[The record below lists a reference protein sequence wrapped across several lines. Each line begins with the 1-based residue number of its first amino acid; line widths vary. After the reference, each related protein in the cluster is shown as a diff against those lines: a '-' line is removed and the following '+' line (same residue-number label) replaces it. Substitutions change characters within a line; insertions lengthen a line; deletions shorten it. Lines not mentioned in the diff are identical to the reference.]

1 MGISKEKIAE
11 IFEKIAELLEIKD
24 DNVFKIRA
32 YLNASRVISQFPGN
46 IEDAFLK
53 GEPPKIPGIGKDI
66 ASKIEELIKTG
77 RLIYY
82 EELKKSIP
90 EGIFELLKLRGL
102 GPKKTKILYEKLGIK
117 NIADLKTAIEKN
129 KLSHLDGFREKTV
142 SNLIESLK
150 EYNSYKERYLYPE
163 AQLEAG
169 LIVSYLL
176 EAGGS
181 LISNIKIAGSLRRKL
196 ETVGDIDI
204 VVASKAKK
212 SENITA
218 EYDEN
223 NNLDSA
229 AALRTYKHENIAAHN
244 ENNIINAADKLKSKN
259 LGAVLPTIGEIFLR
273 YDKIAHVESSG
284 DTKISI
290 ILENGMRVDLR
301 MVPPEDYIYAL
312 HHFTGSKLHN
322 EELRSREKKRGYKIN
337 EYGIYKT
344 EYNKII
350 VADENEFYNIF
361 NMQFIPPELR
371 EGTGEIEE
379 ALKQNIPE
387 LINIK
392 DIRGVFHVH
401 TSYTDGKET
410 LEEMVKTA
418 LEHGFEYIG
427 ITDHSAS
434 AHYAHGLSADELN
447 SEIEYINR
455 LNKQYEGKI
464 KILKGIESDIL
475 ENGSL
480 DYEDEM
486 LSELDFVIASVHS
499 RFNMHKEDMTAR
511 IIKAIKNPYTT
522 MLGHLTG
529 RLLLERNAYELDIS
543 AIINTLSE
551 YKTIVELNANPKR
564 LDIDWRYIKEAI
576 SKSVMLSINPDAHDK
591 KGFDAIEYGINTAR
605 KGWAAKKDVLNTYGV
620 DEVLNKI
627 NTIRK
632 YKLNKIKT
640 I

>member
-1 MGISKEKIAE
+1 MTINKEKIAE
-11 IFEKIAELLEIKD
+11 IFEKISELLEIKG
-24 DNVFKIRA
+24 DNIFKIRA

-46 IEDAFLK
+46 IEDAVLK
-53 GEPPKIPGIGKDI
+53 GELSKIPGIGKDL
-66 ASKIEELIKTG
+66 ASKIEELVKTG

-82 EELKKSIP
+82 EELKKSVP

-117 NIADLKTAIEKN
+117 NIADLKTALEDN
-129 KLSHLDGFREKTV
+129 KLLYLDGFGEKTV
-142 SNLIESLK
+142 SNLIESIK
-150 EYNSYKERYLYPE
+150 EYNNFKERYLYPE
-163 AQLEAG
+163 AQLEAN
-169 LIVSYLL
+169 LIISYLL

-181 LISNIKIAGSLRRKL
+181 LISNIEIAGSLRRKL

-204 VVASKAKK
+204 VVASKSKK
-212 SENITA
+212 YENIKTVSSAIA
-218 EYDEN
+218 EVF
-223 NNLDSA
+223 
-229 AALRTYKHENIAAHN
+229 
-244 ENNIINAADKLKSKN
+244 LK
-259 LGAVLPTIGEIFLR
+259 
-273 YDKIAHVESSG
+273 YDKIAHVESNG

-290 ILENGMRVDLR
+290 VLENGMRVDLR
-301 MVPPEDYIYAL
+301 LVPPEDYIYAL

-337 EYGIYKT
+337 EYGIYNA
-344 EYNKII
+344 EHNKIAA
-350 VADENEFYNIF
+350 ADENEFYNVF

-379 ALKQNIPE
+379 ALKHDIPE

-401 TSYTDGKET
+401 TSYTDGKES

-418 LEHGFEYIG
+418 LEWGFEYIG
-427 ITDHSAS
+427 ITDHSVS
-434 AHYAHGLSADELN
+434 AFYAHGLSADELN
-447 SEIEYINR
+447 SEIEYIDR
-455 LNKQYEGKI
+455 LNKRYEGKI
-464 KILKGIESDIL
+464 TILKGIESDIL
-475 ENGSL
+475 ENGDL
-480 DYEDEM
+480 DYGNET
-486 LSELDFVIASVHS
+486 LSKLDFVIASVHS

-529 RLLLERNAYELDIS
+529 RLLLERKEYEVDIS
-543 AIINTLSE
+543 AVIDALSE

-576 SKSVMLSINPDAHDK
+576 SKSVMLSINPDAHNK
-591 KGFDAIEYGINTAR
+591 KGFDVIEYGVNAAR
-605 KGWAAKKDVLNTYGV
+605 KGWTTKNDVLNTYSI

-627 NTIRK
+627 KTIRE
-632 YKLNKIKT
+632 YKLNKT